1 MGIEKRGPMQNFPS
15 SLNKLSYAPPPT
27 LLGSWEWA
35 VGTSK
40 GVARTTTVG
49 IGQDKEGGPWYHDGD
64 WADKTG
70 QHQLQ
75 ARADS
80 HC

>member
-15 SLNKLSYAPPPT
+15 SLNKLSYAHRR
-27 LLGSWEWA
+27 LSWDH
-35 VGTSK
+35 
-40 GVARTTTVG
+40 G
-49 IGQDKEGGPWYHDGD
+49 IGQWALQKGWPYHDGGHWQDKEGGPWYHDGD

-70 QHQLQ
+70 EHQLQ